1 MDAAKAVVTKLK
13 LKQFVPV
20 ENPGLQSTYRMIEE
34 TSASF
39 LLIRKSYLTL
49 DHEGLFLLNPQGNQ
63 FSTTFS

>member
-39 LLIRKSYLTL
+39 LLTS
-49 DHEGLFLLNPQGNQ
+49 
-63 FSTTFS
+63 